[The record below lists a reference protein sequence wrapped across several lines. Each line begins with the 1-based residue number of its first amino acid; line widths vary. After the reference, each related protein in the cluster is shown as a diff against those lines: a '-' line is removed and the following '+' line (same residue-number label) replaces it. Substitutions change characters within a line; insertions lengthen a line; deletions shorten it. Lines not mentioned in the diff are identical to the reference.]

1 MDLQMSEQDRQ
12 VRDAIGAFADREIAP
27 HAARIDRTGE
37 YPAENISKLARLGYM
52 GIMVPKEYGGAGLN
66 SMAYAI
72 VIEEISRRCAST
84 GALVSVHNSFAP
96 MLLLKYG
103 TEEQKRRYVPPL
115 ARGEVYGGFAG
126 TEPEAGSDLGSMQT
140 SAVLQG
146 DHYIVNGTKTFIT
159 GGPVAGTII
168 IFAKTDP
175 AAGSKGISA
184 FIVESTFKGYKV
196 GRVLEKMGIHGSH
209 TSELVF
215 EDMIVPKE
223 NLLGKLGD
231 GFKMALATI
240 DGGRVGIAAQA
251 VGIAQAALDEAVKYS
266 KTRVQ
271 FGAPIANLQAIQ
283 WEIAE
288 MATKVEA
295 SRLLTYRAA
304 FLKDSGAKFGKDVAM
319 AKLLA
324 SETAVHCANRA
335 LQIHGG
341 YGYMKDHAIERIY
354 RDAKI
359 TEIYEGT
366 SEVQKLVISSALLR

>member
-1 MDLQMSEQDRQ
+1 
-12 VRDAIGAFADREIAP
+12 
-27 HAARIDRTGE
+27 
-37 YPAENISKLARLGYM
+37 
-52 GIMVPKEYGGAGLN
+52 
-66 SMAYAI
+66 
-72 VIEEISRRCAST
+72 
-84 GALVSVHNSFAP
+84 
-96 MLLLKYG
+96 
-103 TEEQKRRYVPPL
+103 
-115 ARGEVYGGFAG
+115 
-126 TEPEAGSDLGSMQT
+126 
-140 SAVLQG
+140 
-146 DHYIVNGTKTFIT
+146 
-159 GGPVAGTII
+159 VAGTVI

-175 AAGSKGISA
+175 TAGARGISA
-184 FIVESTFKGYKV
+184 FIVESSFKGYKV
-196 GRVLEKMGIHGSH
+196 GRVLEKMGINGSH

-215 EDMIVPKE
+215 EDMAVPKE

-251 VGIAQAALDEAVKYS
+251 VGLAQAALDEAVKYS

-304 FLKDSGAKFGKDVAM
+304 FLKDSGARFGKDVAM
-319 AKLLA
+319 AKLFA
-324 SETAVHCANRA
+324 SETAVFCANRS

-341 YGYMKDHAIERIY
+341 YGYMKDHPIERIY